1 MIVFTFKLFFL
12 PLDRIGK
19 IDLIWVSSMPMFPI
33 LPALWIKMK
42 LKSNYLAFE
51 IRDLWPLTPI
61 LLGHI
66 SKWNPMII
74 LMKIIEKK
82 AYRSSDLIISLL
94 PKANSYVNTIS
105 RNAGKFFYLPNGF
118 SDHVNEDGIIPDE
131 LTNKIPT
138 EKFILGYAGSLGIA
152 NAMSVVIEAAKI
164 LRDLDDIH
172 FLIIGDG
179 YLKDALIEQAGKIN
193 NITFLPKIKK
203 GLVHKVVAK
212 FNVGIISW
220 NDSPLYDYGVS
231 ANKLFDYMNA
241 AIPIIS
247 AGRIADDPVRLGN
260 CGLVIEPENP
270 KLMTQAILQLKELS
284 FDERLALG
292 NNGKKY
298 LEASHS
304 YEKLAK
310 SLLTRING

>member
-1 MIVFTFKLFFL
+1 M
-12 PLDRIGK
+12 
-19 IDLIWVSSMPMFPI
+19 
-33 LPALWIKMK
+33 
-42 LKSNYLAFE
+42 AFE

-138 EKFILGYAGSLGIA
+138 EKFIVGYAGSLGIA

-241 AIPIIS
+241 EIPIIS
-247 AGRIADDPVRLGN
+247 AG
-260 CGLVIEPENP
+260 
-270 KLMTQAILQLKELS
+270 
-284 FDERLALG
+284 
-292 NNGKKY
+292 
-298 LEASHS
+298 
-304 YEKLAK
+304 
-310 SLLTRING
+310 